1 MGALITIDVHAREVV
16 DNMVRVRVDNV
27 TDFDWTCRLRYY
39 WEAKDDD
46 HPEEIDAYAKQTN
59 TRF

>member
-1 MGALITIDVHAREVV
+1 MGALITIDVHAREVI
-16 DNMVRVRVDNV
+16 DTLIKVRVDNI

-39 WEAKDDD
+39 WEPIDDTED
-46 HPEEIDAYAKQTN
+46 WDAFARQTN